1 MSQSVAKKFFGE
13 NDPVGKTVIINER
26 DYLVTAVYA
35 DPPVHFHLKADYL
48 LSMSTLEFLQTR
60 IDNWQW
66 QQIFTYLKLKPGTD
80 AKNLESKFPAFVE
93 KYAYPKIKSIGF
105 TYVPYLQ
112 NIKDIHLHSSNFE
125 WEIAQRGNAQT
136 VYILSV
142 TALAL
147 LVIACL
153 NFINLSTARAIKR
166 MKEVGVRKVIG
177 AVRNQLVLQF
187 ISESVV
193 ITIVGLVF
201 AIVVAQ
207 LALPYLN
214 VLADKELSLPLSWE
228 IVITVL
234 IFCIVLGTI
243 AGSYPAFYLSQVQA
257 RRRSLQQTNTNRRN
271 SNIQAGFSGSA
282 VRLLLIPDNRI
293 DDRFFTTRFVVK

>member
-1 MSQSVAKKFFGE
+1 M
-13 NDPVGKTVIINER
+13 
-26 DYLVTAVYA
+26 
-35 DPPVHFHLKADYL
+35 
-48 LSMSTLEFLQTR
+48 
-60 IDNWQW
+60 
-66 QQIFTYLKLKPGTD
+66 
-80 AKNLESKFPAFVE
+80 E
-93 KYAYPKIKSIGF
+93 KYAYPKIKSVGF
-105 TYVPYLQ
+105 TYVPHLQ

-142 TALAL
+142 TAIVL

-201 AIVVAQ
+201 SIVVAQ
-207 LALPYLN
+207 LATS
-214 VLADKELSLPLSWE
+214 LSE
-228 IVITVL
+228 YAGRERTFITIL
-234 IFCIVLGTI
+234 MGNRYDGASILHF
-243 AGSYPAFYLSQVQA
+243 SEQSPAAIRLFIY
-257 RRRSLQQTNTNRRN
+257 RS
-271 SNIQAGFSGSA
+271 SG
-282 VRLLLIPDNRI
+282 PPP
-293 DDRFFTTRFVVK
+293 FFTTNKHELEEQQYSGRV